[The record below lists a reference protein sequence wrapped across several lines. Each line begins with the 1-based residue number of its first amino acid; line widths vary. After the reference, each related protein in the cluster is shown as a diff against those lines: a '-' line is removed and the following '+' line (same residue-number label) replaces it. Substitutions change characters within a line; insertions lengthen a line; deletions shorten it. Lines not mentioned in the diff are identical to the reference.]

1 LAIISSAETRETVGP
16 ITLFSIAILSATLT
30 VVWGF
35 FIALLPSVAFC
46 TQNVSNL
53 IPTPGVEFMGLP
65 LLMFLVV
72 IVLRRIGP
80 IGERLT
86 TTNIVY
92 LYVASIGV
100 AYFANTTYPWHDA
113 GMTVL
118 TRLYTSE
125 SFMSYI
131 PEFVA
136 PSKDVAQ
143 RLIAG
148 VGSVSAIP
156 WDSLFPTILWEF
168 LLVALFGGISVGLGS
183 ILRREWIEVERLPF
197 PHVMVAYSCLSN
209 IENMGT
215 KKWFT
220 KRVFLTGA
228 LVGAVIGIPLSGSTL
243 FPWFP
248 DVFSMRAN
256 TCGPGSQWFAPSDI
270 PWHLGMAKHIP
281 LYVLLLLTPL
291 NDLLSVLIFTLIME
305 IGVFGSFYGFGAY
318 TGMTSIGFC
327 GRNWCSPTPYTN
339 PPLYLASV
347 NSGAML
353 GLFIATIISQRQY
366 LLNTI
371 RSALARGGGGD
382 REKIEGEEPMSYR
395 ASWIMIIASYIM
407 IMIFFIYTGFSP
419 WMSFVLPLSGIITW
433 FVMAQLWGRVG
444 FMVEPCY
451 DFTPALIRL
460 FAWPTGFRPDV
471 ISTDAALAPTM
482 SREWIGHQSI
492 AGWGGSFYSTLASYQ
507 MARLSGVKPRNVLK
521 VLLVAMFTAMFFTHV
536 TQILV
541 PGLVGWTKLNYGNAA
556 PDLLGH
562 YDGNFW
568 NRPVNEPL
576 TNVATNIALGFVFMV
591 VMRLLYARFLWL
603 PDPLMS
609 IVAWDW
615 VISLHGTWTACLFA
629 YVAKFIILRIGG
641 SKFYEEKVI
650 PFVGG
655 FMLGTTA
662 EVLLAALTSYA
673 MSPRVF

>member
-1 LAIISSAETRETVGP
+1 LANIANEKTKEALGP
-16 ITLFSIAILSATLT
+16 IKLFSIAILSAVLT
-30 VVWGF
+30 IVWGF

-65 LLMFLVV
+65 LLMFLIV
-72 IVLRRIGP
+72 IVLRRIGS
-80 IGERLT
+80 IGGRLT
-86 TTNIVY
+86 TANIVY

-118 TRLYTSE
+118 SRLYTSE
-125 SFMSYI
+125 GFMRYV

-136 PSKDVAQ
+136 PSTEVAQ
-143 RLIAG
+143 LLVAG

-156 WDSLFPTILWEF
+156 WGSLLPTILWQF
-168 LLVALFGGISVGLGS
+168 LLVALFGGISVGLGNV
-183 ILRREWIEVERLPF
+183 LRREWIDVERLPF
-197 PHVMVAYSCLSN
+197 PHTMVAYSCLSN

-215 KKWFT
+215 NKWFA
-220 KRVFLTGA
+220 KSVFLTGILA
-228 LVGAVIGIPLSGSTL
+228 GAVVGIPLSGSTL

-248 DVFSMRAN
+248 DVFSMRTN

-291 NDLLSVLIFTLIME
+291 NDLLSVLVFTLIME
-305 IGVFGSFYGFGAY
+305 VGVFGSFYGMGAY
-318 TGMTSIGFC
+318 TGMTSLGFC
-327 GRNWCSPTPYTN
+327 GRNWCSPTPYTDS
-339 PPLYLASV
+339 PLYLASV

-353 GLFIATIISQRQY
+353 GLFIATIIAQRHY
-366 LLNTI
+366 LLGTL
-371 RSALARGGGGD
+371 RSALSGGGK
-382 REKIEGEEPMSYR
+382 EKVEEEGEPMSYR
-395 ASWIMIIASYIM
+395 ASWMMIIASYVM

-451 DFTPALIRL
+451 DFTPALIRI
-460 FAWPTGFRPDV
+460 FAWPTAFKPEA
-471 ISTDAALAPTM
+471 ISTDAVLAPTM

-521 VLLVAMFTAMFFTHV
+521 VLLVSMFTAMFFTHV

-556 PDLLGH
+556 PNLQGH

-576 TNVATNIALGFVFMV
+576 VNVAPNIVLGFVFMV

-603 PDPLMS
+603 PDPLMA

-615 VISLHGTWTACLFA
+615 VISLHGTWSACLVA

-641 SKFYEEKVI
+641 SKFYEEKII

-655 FMLGTTA
+655 FMLGTAA
-662 EVLLAALTSYA
+662 EVFLAALTSYA
-673 MSPRVF
+673 VAGRAF